1 MPMNKSTASA
11 RPCSKAQ
18 LEEVAA
24 GVELGIRDTAA
35 WKDLVRRV
43 GLKEA
48 RRILKLGVLSAQGI
62 PGNPE
67 N

>member
-1 MPMNKSTASA
+1 MTKSTASA
-11 RPCSKAQ
+11 RHYMKAQ
-18 LEEVAA
+18 LEEVSA
-24 GVELGIRDTAA
+24 GVEKGIQDTAA

-48 RRILKLGVLSAQGI
+48 RRILKLGVLSAQDI
-62 PGNPE
+62 PGNSE